1 MRLLFAGT
9 PQAAVPALDALAAGP
24 HEIVRV
30 ITRPPAPQGRRRVL
44 TPSPVDDR
52 AAALGLPVL
61 HAARLDEAAT
71 RTLLADEADLGVVVA
86 YGGLI
91 REPLLSGPRLG
102 WINLHFSLLP
112 RWRGAAP
119 VQHALLAGDTTTGAA
134 VFRLEAGLD
143 TGPVLAVEEVGIGA
157 LETAGHLLDRL
168 AAIGAPLLAGAVD
181 ALAAGTAR
189 AVPQQGEPTAAP
201 KLTLEDGRLDV
212 AGPAAALLDRYRG
225 VTPEPGA
232 FIEHA
237 GVRLKVLEA
246 APAPDAAPLPPGAVA
261 TVGGRVLVG
270 TADAPVELVT
280 VQPAG
285 RTPMPAAAWLRG
297 AHPPV
302 RLG

>member
-9 PQAAVPALDALAAGP
+9 PHAAVPALDALSAGP

-44 TPSPVDDR
+44 TPSPIDER

-71 RTLLADEADLGVVVA
+71 ATLLADEADLGVVVA

-119 VQHALLAGDTTTGAA
+119 VQHALIAGDTTTGAA
-134 VFRLEAGLD
+134 VFRLEYGLD
-143 TGPVLAVEEVGIGA
+143 TGPLISVEEVPIGA

-168 AAIGAPLLAGAVD
+168 AGIGAPLLAAAVD

-189 AVPQQGEPTAAP
+189 FVPQQGEPTLAP
-201 KLTLEDGRLDV
+201 KLTLDDGRLDL
-212 AGPAAALLDRYRG
+212 AGPAAAVLDRYRG

-232 FIEHA
+232 FTEHDGA
-237 GVRLKVLEA
+237 RLKVLEA
-246 APAPDAAPLPPGAVA
+246 APAPDAASLPPGAVA
-261 TVGGRVLVG
+261 AVGGRVLVG